1 MYKYYKTLILMIV
14 FTFLIPQN
22 VSAKEITINE
32 LIEGSKELDGHEVSI
47 QGEVIGE
54 CMVRGDYAWININ
67 DGSNAIGVWIKKSE
81 AMKIKNY
88 GNYDSIGDTVRI
100 KGIFDRDCV
109 EHGGEADIHNQTMII
124 VKNGYIVKEEFSE
137 KKVIATIVLVC
148 SASLLG
154 ILYMRLGRKTK
165 LKNNER

>member
-1 MYKYYKTLILMIV
+1 
-14 FTFLIPQN
+14 
-22 VSAKEITINE
+22 
-32 LIEGSKELDGHEVSI
+32 
-47 QGEVIGE
+47 
-54 CMVRGDYAWININ
+54 
-67 DGSNAIGVWIKKSE
+67 
-81 AMKIKNY
+81 
-88 GNYDSIGDTVRI
+88 

-124 VKNGYIVKEEFSE
+124 VENGYIVKDEFSE

-154 ILYMRLGRKTK
+154 ILCMRLGRKMK